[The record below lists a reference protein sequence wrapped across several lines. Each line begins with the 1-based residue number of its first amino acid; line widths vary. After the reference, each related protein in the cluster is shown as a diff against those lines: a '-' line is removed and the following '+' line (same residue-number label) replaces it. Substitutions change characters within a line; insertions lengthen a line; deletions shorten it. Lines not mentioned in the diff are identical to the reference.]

1 MKSRR
6 RRAWFRR
13 SSAMFMALALI
24 ISGLSLPEGLFSITA
39 KAAEKASAEWTVSST
54 MYADGDNDNSVTELN
69 GKSGKLVNSN
79 NDELLINAQS
89 GKMSNRSLKTGS
101 TNKDFQVNAG
111 TVMTFPVI
119 NNAKSCTITLQASK
133 EITVDDIECTGMS
146 DVKVTSGGS
155 KSYVI
160 TGMVDK
166 NATTVSVK
174 LKAQKYLYMIQVESS
189 TSYAVTS
196 ASFAD
201 GGDIKAEWGYSETVL
216 SSKGSKTAIQSDTGT
231 YTNGDGDVLYVDASS
246 GKFQPTTGDRIQV
259 NTGTKIVIPAAGDKA
274 VIKLTVNKNVGT
286 DKNSILGKTL
296 NITGSDKVLR
306 KLECISCVANSDSNY
321 VDVEFE
327 CYLTGDEGEL
337 TLDVETNTYI
347 RNLSIECVELNKK
360 VINGT
365 ITSKSDIPSDMQVV
379 ATNNT
384 TGLTYTS
391 DITVAESGKSG
402 TYSIEVPAED
412 EVMVYEVSL
421 SNPAYQIKS
430 GIYKHSV
437 STETAARITA
447 DLTIISLDTCTVT
460 GKINGITDG
469 YDTEGFGL
477 VFTTTED
484 TDYVPEVTIDTDTWE
499 YTAKFEKGVSY
510 SVAVDGAND
519 YEVTS
524 TSTGIKYSEDAILDI
539 TVGLKP
545 TYAVTVSLPEEPDL
559 TGKNVQYI
567 YMNNDDGYRYV
578 FTDKDAIKLRDGS
591 YTLTLGGDFLALPY
605 KVKSGNTVTV
615 KGASASHKLTFEQVT
630 SWSFKS
636 NDGDYY
642 DDNIQ
647 GTTGYYNGLAIDAT
661 KGKLVPNGSTPNSAQ
676 FTTGAKITIPVSGKC
691 TISVTSYA
699 PASTYALYTI
709 AGEPA
714 SKDDVTT
721 VYNYEDESEGTVEIV
736 STGSAYIVSISIVYA
751 AKDVE
756 YNEQPAMPKTYD
768 YGTASNLV
776 VQPEGQKL
784 VLTQTGGTLNTTAN
798 KDGSTNINNTVSF
811 FGFDETSDI
820 NMLTADITITECGSS
835 NTNGIFF
842 GAFNKNYIDTL
853 GIRNCNALKMIY
865 SKKPTDLAG
874 ASGKADATIPVGTVV
889 TFTVVKTDEG
899 IVIEAAPKG
908 GESKQVV
915 YSYSSSDNLLLNT
928 DKINTPVSYGFVLA
942 GVKATIQNM
951 KYTAQDGTVLYDQ
964 NKCYNAEGTAPVVK
978 EVTAKA
984 AYTRDYITVSWTD
997 EVPAEGDGLYVL
1009 EVSRDNGKSW
1019 EKVASDI
1026 VEPTYKYSIKD
1037 AGDYKFRVAGKLGI
1051 NGEINYYVES
1061 DAITVIAALDSPKAS
1076 IASSADTVDLAWD
1089 AVDRADQ
1096 YEVYR
1101 YSYDETAENASK
1113 IATVTECAYKDKD
1126 VTAEMPYYYYIIAY
1140 SHVNGKVDNYSNPS
1154 DTLWAV
1160 PTAGHTG
1167 KYVYED
1173 DAVKYTITKKSYDT
1187 VYNGKI
1193 TIEGVVEEN
1202 VTATLYVNG
1211 SEAAKTDVKE
1221 KESFAFKDIAIEEGR
1236 NDVELI
1242 FTDKKGNKTRETFN
1256 YVYLTN
1262 YNKVVDSAYTGTD
1275 GEEVNGIPTYKTV
1288 QAAVDSVASDNTRRV
1303 IILVKEGDYEE
1314 HLVVKSPYITLIGED
1329 SEKTRIYYDVKEL
1342 AGGNMSLRCA
1352 VRIDKTATGFSAEN
1366 LTIEN
1371 TYNYLGDGTKSNESA
1386 DALRNDAD
1394 ATSYINLR
1402 ILGYQDTLCAN
1413 GGTQYYYKCYIAGNV
1428 DFIYGNEPRALFND
1442 CKLVFRYNANKNS
1455 GYVSAPKASASATYG
1470 LTFFNCQ
1477 VLSEEGCSGSKYY
1490 LARPWGADAYITW
1503 INCYMGKILKP
1514 NASNPYTDMSG
1525 SLAANARFFEYG
1537 SYGPAFAINSNRRQ
1551 ISATKANEMTSTS
1564 YLGWDPYTSVGTI
1577 RYAGTVKTD
1586 SIDRY
1591 VEKKYVSD
1599 TYAQSEGDDTGL
1611 AQYAL
1616 EGYAQSA
1623 NVTGGSLLKE
1633 TSENYYTAGTAE
1645 EFLDAILSVKK
1656 SGRTSVIELTAD
1668 VALGNN
1674 EVEGFDKYS
1683 SFITA
1688 HQYYPITHP
1697 TLIKTGVSMLKLEN
1711 MSNLTIYSKNGA
1723 KITHTC
1729 IDIAGSSNI
1738 IIRNIEFDEIWE
1750 WDDTDG
1756 GYDRNDWD
1764 YMTIEKGSSD
1774 IWVDHCTF
1782 YKAYDGVIDVKTPKN
1797 DSNITI
1803 SWCEFLPASENNTF
1817 FDEMMNTMKEN
1828 PDNYSYYKHLLD
1840 EGMTDQQI
1848 YNYAYGQKKTHLLGQ
1863 SDEDSSAKN
1872 ITITLANNYYKNSM
1886 DRMPRLRYGTAHVY
1900 NCIMDAQDLRDMRLD
1915 IENTAGAELAKKIV
1929 SNGASSNC
1937 GAHML
1942 LENCYMSGMTNVL
1955 ISGNGSSPAGYINA
1969 FNTIYMLDGAQQEL
1983 KVALNTDKEGE
1994 VALVQDKEEFKK
2006 ALPYTDYTL
2015 YAASELDTKV
2025 KPYTGAGKLTLTTL
2039 QWEKTSYNEAKQE
2052 HTEHVWNDGEVQKE
2066 ATCTEEGSKLYTC
2079 IVCGDTK
2086 TEVIPAAGHN
2096 YSTEWTIDKEATTTE
2111 EGSKSHHCTV
2121 CGDKADITVIPKLEN
2136 TQPGDNDN
2144 KPGDNDNK
2152 PGDNDNKPGDND
2164 NKPGDNNNK
2173 PGDNDNKPGDNN
2185 NQPGS
2190 DNSDVKTDIKVSV
2203 SVDEG
2208 VPETGLAD
2216 STEDIIKAVL
2226 TEDEAKQ
2233 AEDGV
2238 KVDIALTVKD
2248 KSSNLTEDEKKLIS
2262 SNIKDNQAAGC
2273 ILDIQL
2279 QKIIGSQ
2286 KSDVYELNSAINI
2299 KIKLNAD
2306 LINNDSSKTRKYS
2319 VIRIH
2324 NGVSDILS
2332 AAFDKATGE
2341 LTFATDR
2348 FSTYIVVYED
2358 VANSNTEDKS
2368 NVTDNDKSN
2377 VSGNGGAADNNDVA
2391 EDSAATADDS
2401 AATADTLSVTRTI
2414 ILLAVLMISAGV
2426 ICLTLYRRKEN
2437 A

>member
-1 MKSRR
+1 
-6 RRAWFRR
+6 
-13 SSAMFMALALI
+13 
-24 ISGLSLPEGLFSITA
+24 
-39 KAAEKASAEWTVSST
+39 
-54 MYADGDNDNSVTELN
+54 
-69 GKSGKLVNSN
+69 
-79 NDELLINAQS
+79 
-89 GKMSNRSLKTGS
+89 
-101 TNKDFQVNAG
+101 
-111 TVMTFPVI
+111 
-119 NNAKSCTITLQASK
+119 
-133 EITVDDIECTGMS
+133 
-146 DVKVTSGGS
+146 
-155 KSYVI
+155 
-160 TGMVDK
+160 
-166 NATTVSVK
+166 
-174 LKAQKYLYMIQVESS
+174 
-189 TSYAVTS
+189 
-196 ASFAD
+196 
-201 GGDIKAEWGYSETVL
+201 
-216 SSKGSKTAIQSDTGT
+216 
-231 YTNGDGDVLYVDASS
+231 
-246 GKFQPTTGDRIQV
+246 
-259 NTGTKIVIPAAGDKA
+259 
-274 VIKLTVNKNVGT
+274 
-286 DKNSILGKTL
+286 
-296 NITGSDKVLR
+296 
-306 KLECISCVANSDSNY
+306 
-321 VDVEFE
+321 
-327 CYLTGDEGEL
+327 
-337 TLDVETNTYI
+337 
-347 RNLSIECVELNKK
+347 
-360 VINGT
+360 
-365 ITSKSDIPSDMQVV
+365 MQVV

-391 DITVAESGKSG
+391 DITVAENGKSG

-412 EVMVYEVSL
+412 EVMEYEISL

-447 DLTIISLDTCTVT
+447 DLTVISLDTCTVT
-460 GKINGITDG
+460 GKINGITEG
-469 YDTEGFGL
+469 YYTEGLEL
-477 VFTTTED
+477 VFTTTEE
-484 TDYVPEVTIDTDTWE
+484 TDYVPEVTIDTDTWK

-510 SVAVDGAND
+510 SVAVKGAND

-524 TSTGIKYSEDAILDI
+524 VSDGIKYSEDAELDI

-559 TGKNVQYI
+559 TGKNVKYI
-567 YMNNDDGYRYV
+567 YMNNDDGYEYV
-578 FTDKDAIKLRDGS
+578 FTDKDAIKLREGS

-615 KGASASHKLTFEQVT
+615 KGAEASHKLIFEQVT
-630 SWSFKS
+630 SWSFVKS
-636 NDGDYY
+636 DDGDYY

-661 KGKLVPNGSTPNSAQ
+661 KGKLVPNGASPNSAQ

-691 TISVTSYA
+691 TISVKSYA

-736 STGSAYIVSISIVYA
+736 STGSAYIVSISVVYA

-756 YNEQPAMPKTYD
+756 YNKQPAMPKTYD

-776 VQPEGQKL
+776 VQPTGQKL
-784 VLTQTGGTLNTTAN
+784 VLTQTGGTLNTTTN
-798 KDGSTNINNTVSF
+798 TDKSTNINNTVSF
-811 FGFDETSDI
+811 FGFDETTDA
-820 NMLTADITITECGSS
+820 NKLTADITITECGSS

-853 GIRNCNALKMIY
+853 GIRKSNGLKMIY
-865 SKKPTDLAG
+865 SKKPSDLAG
-874 ASGKADATIPVGTVV
+874 ASSKADATIPAGTVV
-889 TFTVVKTDEG
+889 TFTVEKTDDAL
-899 IVIEAAPKG
+899 VIKATPKG
-908 GESKQVV
+908 GETKTAT
-915 YSYSSSDNLLLNT
+915 YSYSASDNLLFNADKKNT
-928 DKINTPVSYGFVLA
+928 AVSYGFVLA

-951 KYTAQDGTVLYDQ
+951 KYIAQDGAVLYDQ
-964 NKCYNAEGTAPVVK
+964 NKCYNAVGTAPVVK

-1026 VEPTYKYSIKD
+1026 TEPTYKYSIKD

-1051 NGEINYYVES
+1051 NGEINDYVES
-1061 DAITVIAALDSPKAS
+1061 DAITVIAALDSPKVS
-1076 IASSADTVDLAWD
+1076 IASSADTVDLVWD
-1089 AVDRADQ
+1089 AVDKADQ

-1154 DTLWAV
+1154 DTLWTV

-1342 AGGNMSLRCA
+1342 AGGDMSLRCA

-1386 DALRNDAD
+1386 DALRNDANE
-1394 ATSYINLR
+1394 TSYINLR

-1525 SLAANARFFEYG
+1525 NLAANARFFEYG

-1564 YLGWDPYTSVGTI
+1564 YLGWDPYTIVGTI
-1577 RYAGTVKTD
+1577 RYTGTVKTD
-1586 SIDRY
+1586 STDRY
-1591 VEKKYVSD
+1591 VEKEYVSD
-1599 TYAQSEGDDTGL
+1599 TYSKTEGDDTGL
-1611 AQYAL
+1611 AQYAQ

-1623 NVTGGSLLKE
+1623 NVTGGGLLKE
-1633 TSENYYTAGTAE
+1633 TSDNYYTAGTAE
-1645 EFLDAILSVKK
+1645 EFLNAIQSVKK
-1656 SGRTSVIELTAD
+1656 SGKASVIELTAD
-1668 VALGNN
+1668 IALGDKEINN
-1674 EVEGFDKYS
+1674 FDSYS

-1688 HQYYPITHP
+1688 HKLEPLTHP
-1697 TLIKTGVSMLKLEN
+1697 TLLKTGVSMLKLADI
-1711 MSNLTIYSKNGA
+1711 SNLTIYSKNGA

-1729 IDIAGSSNI
+1729 IDITGSNNI

-1750 WDDTDG
+1750 WDDYTEG
-1756 GYDRNDWD
+1756 AYDRNDWD

-1782 YKAYDGVIDVKTPKN
+1782 YKSYDGVIDVKSPVN

-1803 SWCEFLPASENNTF
+1803 SWCEFLPASEDNVF
-1817 FDEMMNTMKEN
+1817 FDEMMNAMKAN
-1828 PDNYSYYKHLLD
+1828 QDNYPYYKHLLE

-1863 SDEDSSAKN
+1863 SDDDSSAKN
-1872 ITITLANNYYKNSM
+1872 IKLTLANNYYKNSM

-1900 NCIMDAQDLRDMRLD
+1900 NCIMDAQDLREMRLD
-1915 IENTAGAELAKKIV
+1915 IEKTNPELAKKIV

-1942 LENCYMSGMTNVL
+1942 LENCYMSGITNAL

-1969 FNTIYMLDGAQQEL
+1969 FNTIYMMDGAKQEL

-1994 VALVQDKEEFKK
+1994 VALVQDKDEFKK
-2006 ALPYTDYTL
+2006 DLPYTGYTL

-2066 ATCTEEGSKLYTC
+2066 ATCTEAGSKLYTC

-2086 TEVIPAAGHN
+2086 IEVIPAAGHN

-2152 PGDNDNKPGDND
+2152 PGDNNK
-2164 NKPGDNNNK
+2164 
-2173 PGDNDNKPGDNN
+2173 
-2185 NQPGS
+2185 PGS

-2203 SVDEG
+2203 LVDER
-2208 VPETGLAD
+2208 VPETGLVD
-2216 STEDIIKAVL
+2216 STEDIIKAIL

-2233 AEDGV
+2233 AENGV

-2248 KSSNLTEDEKKLIS
+2248 KSSNLTEDEKKLIN

-2299 KIKLNAD
+2299 KVKLNSD
-2306 LINNDSSKTRKYS
+2306 LINKDSSKTRKYS

-2332 AAFDKATGE
+2332 ATFDEATGE

-2368 NVTDNDKSN
+2368 NV
-2377 VSGNGGAADNNDVA
+2377 SGNGSAADNNDVA
-2391 EDSAATADDS
+2391 GDSAATADDS

>member
-6 RRAWFRR
+6 RREWFRR

-79 NDELLINAQS
+79 NDELLINANS
-89 GKMSNRSLKTGS
+89 GKMANRSLKAGS

-119 NNAKSCTITLQASK
+119 NNAKSCTVTLQASSG
-133 EITVDDIECTGMS
+133 ITVDDIECTGMN

-174 LKAQKYLYMIQVESS
+174 LKAQKYLYMIKVDSS
-189 TSYAVTS
+189 TSYATTS

-201 GGDIKAEWGYSETVL
+201 GGDTKAEWGYSETVL
-216 SSKGSKTAIQSDTGT
+216 SSKGSNIAIQSDTGT
-231 YTNGDGDVLYVDASS
+231 YTNGDKDVLYVDATS

-286 DKNSILGKTL
+286 DKDSILGNTL

-306 KLECISCVANSDSNY
+306 KMECISCVANSDSGY

-337 TLDVETNTYI
+337 TLDVKTNTYI

-391 DITVAESGKSG
+391 DITVAENGKSG

-412 EVMVYEVSL
+412 EVMEYEISL

-447 DLTIISLDTCTVT
+447 DLTVISLDTCTVT
-460 GKINGITDG
+460 GKINGITEG
-469 YDTEGFGL
+469 YYTEGLEL
-477 VFTTTED
+477 VFTTTEE
-484 TDYVPEVTIDTDTWE
+484 TDYVPEVTIDTDTWK

-510 SVAVDGAND
+510 SVAVKGAND

-524 TSTGIKYSEDAILDI
+524 VSDGIKYSEDAELDI

-559 TGKNVQYI
+559 TGKNVKYI
-567 YMNNDDGYRYV
+567 YMNNDDGYEYV
-578 FTDKDAIKLRDGS
+578 FTDKDAIKLREGS

-615 KGASASHKLTFEQVT
+615 KGAEASHKLIFEQVT
-630 SWSFKS
+630 SWSFVKS
-636 NDGDYY
+636 DDGDYY
-642 DDNIQ
+642 DDNIM

-661 KGKLVPNGSTPNSAQ
+661 KGKLVPNGPSPNSAQ

-691 TISVTSYA
+691 TISVKSYA

-776 VQPEGQKL
+776 VQPTGQKL
-784 VLTQTGGTLNTTAN
+784 VLTQTGGTLNTTTN
-798 KDGSTNINNTVSF
+798 TDKSTNINNTVSF
-811 FGFDETSDI
+811 FGFDETTDA
-820 NMLTADITITECGSS
+820 NKLTADITITECGSS

-853 GIRNCNALKMIY
+853 GIRKSNGLKMVY
-865 SKKPTDLAG
+865 SKKPSDLAG
-874 ASGKADATIPVGTVV
+874 ASSKADATIPAGTVV
-889 TFTVVKTDEG
+889 TFTVEKTDDAL
-899 IVIEAAPKG
+899 VIKATPKG
-908 GESKQVV
+908 GETKTAT
-915 YSYSSSDNLLLNT
+915 YSYSASDNLLFNADKKNT
-928 DKINTPVSYGFVLA
+928 AVSYGFVLA

-951 KYTAQDGTVLYDQ
+951 KYIAQDGTVLYDQ
-964 NKCYNAEGTAPVVK
+964 NKCYNAVGTAPVVK

-1026 VEPTYKYSIKD
+1026 TEPTYKYSIKD

-1051 NGEINYYVES
+1051 NGEINDYVES

-1076 IASSADTVDLAWD
+1076 IASSADTVDLVWD
-1089 AVDRADQ
+1089 AVDKADQ

-1154 DTLWAV
+1154 DTLWTV

-1342 AGGNMSLRCA
+1342 AGGDMSLRCA

-1386 DALRNDAD
+1386 DALRNDANE
-1394 ATSYINLR
+1394 TSYINLR

-1525 SLAANARFFEYG
+1525 NLAANARFFEYG

-1564 YLGWDPYTSVGTI
+1564 YLGWDPYTIVGTI
-1577 RYAGTVKTD
+1577 RYTGTVKTD

-1591 VEKKYVSD
+1591 VEKEYVSD
-1599 TYAQSEGDDTGL
+1599 TYSQTEGDDTGL
-1611 AQYAL
+1611 AQYVQ

-1623 NVTGGSLLKE
+1623 NVTGGGLLKE
-1633 TSENYYTAGTAE
+1633 TSDNYYTAGTAE
-1645 EFLDAILSVKK
+1645 EFLDAIQSVKK
-1656 SGRTSVIELTAD
+1656 SGKASVIELTAD
-1668 VALGNN
+1668 IALGDKEVNN
-1674 EVEGFDKYS
+1674 FDSYS

-1688 HQYYPITHP
+1688 HKLEPLTHP
-1697 TLIKTGVSMLKLEN
+1697 ILLKTGVSMLKLAD

-1729 IDIAGSSNI
+1729 IDITGSNNI

-1750 WDDTDG
+1750 WDDYTEG
-1756 GYDRNDWD
+1756 AYDRNDWD

-1782 YKAYDGVIDVKTPKN
+1782 YKSYDGVIDVKTPVN

-1803 SWCEFLPASENNTF
+1803 SWCEFLPASEDNVF
-1817 FDEMMNTMKEN
+1817 FDEMMNAMKAN
-1828 PDNYSYYKHLLD
+1828 PDNYPYYKHLLE

-1863 SDEDSSAKN
+1863 SDDDSSAKN
-1872 ITITLANNYYKNSM
+1872 IKLTLANNYYKNSM

-1900 NCIMDAQDLRDMRLD
+1900 NCIMDAQDLREMRLD
-1915 IENTAGAELAKKIV
+1915 IEKTNPELAKKIV

-1942 LENCYMSGMTNVL
+1942 LENCYMSGITNAL
-1955 ISGNGSSPAGYINA
+1955 ISGNGSSTAGYINA
-1969 FNTIYMLDGAQQEL
+1969 FNTIYMMDGVKQEL

-1994 VALVQDKEEFKK
+1994 VALVQDKDEFKK
-2006 ALPYTDYTL
+2006 DLPYTGYTL
-2015 YAASELDTKV
+2015 YAALELDTKV

-2164 NKPGDNNNK
+2164 NKPGDN
-2173 PGDNDNKPGDNN
+2173 DTKPGDNN
-2185 NQPGS
+2185 KPGS

-2203 SVDEG
+2203 LVDER
-2208 VPETGLAD
+2208 VPETGLVD
-2216 STEDIIKAVL
+2216 STEDIIKAIL

-2248 KSSNLTEDEKKLIS
+2248 KSSNLTEDEKKLIN

-2299 KIKLNAD
+2299 KVKLNSD
-2306 LINNDSSKTRKYS
+2306 LINKDSSKTRKYS

-2332 AAFDKATGE
+2332 ATFDEATGE

-2368 NVTDNDKSN
+2368 NV
-2377 VSGNGGAADNNDVA
+2377 SGNGSAADNNDVA
-2391 EDSAATADDS
+2391 EDSAATAEDS

>member
-6 RRAWFRR
+6 RREWFRR

-119 NNAKSCTITLQASK
+119 NNAKSCIVTLQASSG
-133 EITVDDIECTGMS
+133 ITVDDIECTGMS

-174 LKAQKYLYMIQVESS
+174 LKAQKYLYMIKVDSS
-189 TSYAVTS
+189 TSYATTS

-201 GGDIKAEWGYSETVL
+201 GGDTKAEWGYSETVL
-216 SSKGSKTAIQSDTGT
+216 SSKGSTSSIQSDTGT
-231 YTNGDGDVLYVDASS
+231 YTNGDKDVLYVDATS

-286 DKNSILGKTL
+286 DKNSILGKKL

-484 TDYVPEVTIDTDTWE
+484 TDYVPEVTVNTDTWE

-615 KGASASHKLTFEQVT
+615 KGAEASHKLIFEQVT

-691 TISVTSYA
+691 TISVKSYA

-928 DKINTPVSYGFVLA
+928 DKINTAVSYGFVLA

-951 KYTAQDGTVLYDQ
+951 KYIAQDGTVLYDQ
-964 NKCYNAEGTAPVVK
+964 NKCYNAVGTAPVVK

-1009 EVSRDNGKSW
+1009 EVSRDNGKNW

-1089 AVDRADQ
+1089 AVDKADQ

-1221 KESFAFKDIAIEEGR
+1221 KESFVFKDIAIEEGR

-1256 YVYLTN
+1256 YIYLTN

-1442 CKLVFRYNANKNS
+1442 CRLVFRYNANKNS

-1514 NASNPYTDMSG
+1514 NASNPYTNMDKA
-1525 SLAANARFFEYG
+1525 LAANARFFEYG

-2164 NKPGDNNNK
+2164 NKPCDNDNK

-2185 NQPGS
+2185 KPGS

-2203 SVDEG
+2203 LVDER
-2208 VPETGLAD
+2208 VPETRLVD
-2216 STEDIIKAVL
+2216 STEDIINAVL

-2233 AEDGV
+2233 AKDGV

-2248 KSSNLTEDEKKLIS
+2248 KSSNLTEDEKKLIN

-2377 VSGNGGAADNNDVA
+2377 VSGNGSAADNNDVA
-2391 EDSAATADDS
+2391 EDS

>member
-6 RRAWFRR
+6 RREWFRR

-79 NDELLINAQS
+79 NDELLINANS

-119 NNAKSCTITLQASK
+119 NNAKSCIVTLQASSV
-133 EITVDDIECTGMS
+133 ITVDDIECTGMS

-216 SSKGSKTAIQSDTGT
+216 SSKGSNTIIQSDTGT
-231 YTNGDGDVLYVDASS
+231 YTNGDKDVLYVDASS
-246 GKFQPTTGDRIQV
+246 GKFYPTTGDRIQV

-286 DKNSILGKTL
+286 DKDSILGKTL

-469 YDTEGFGL
+469 YDTEGFEL

-484 TDYVPEVTIDTDTWE
+484 TDYVPEVTVNTDTWE

-524 TSTGIKYSEDAILDI
+524 TSTGIKYSEDATLDI

-691 TISVTSYA
+691 TISVKSYA

-776 VQPEGQKL
+776 VQPTGQKL
-784 VLTQTGGTLNTTAN
+784 VLTQTGGTLNTTTN
-798 KDGSTNINNTVSF
+798 TDKSTNINNTVSF

-964 NKCYNAEGTAPVVK
+964 NKCYNAEGKAPVVK

-1026 VEPTYKYSIKD
+1026 VETTYKYSIKD

-1089 AVDRADQ
+1089 AVDKADQ

-1140 SHVNGKVDNYSNPS
+1140 SLANGKVDNYSNPS

-1202 VTATLYVNG
+1202 VIATLYVNG

-1342 AGGNMSLRCA
+1342 AGGDMKLRCA
-1352 VRIDKTATGFSAEN
+1352 VRIDSTATGFSAEN

-1738 IIRNIEFDEIWE
+1738 IIRNIKFDEIWE
-1750 WDDTDG
+1750 WDDETEG

-1774 IWVDHCTF
+1774 IWIDHCTF

-1863 SDEDSSAKN
+1863 SDKDSTAKN

-1900 NCIMDAQDLRDMRLD
+1900 NCIMDAQDLREMRLD
-1915 IENTAGAELAKKIV
+1915 IEKTNPELAKKIV

-1942 LENCYMSGMTNVL
+1942 LENCYMSGITNAL

-1969 FNTIYMLDGAQQEL
+1969 FNTIYMMDGAKQEL

-1994 VALVQDKEEFKK
+1994 VALVQDKDEFKK
-2006 ALPYTDYTL
+2006 DLPYTGYTL

-2152 PGDNDNKPGDND
+2152 PGDNDNKPGDN
-2164 NKPGDNNNK
+2164 NK
-2173 PGDNDNKPGDNN
+2173 
-2185 NQPGS
+2185 PGS

-2203 SVDEG
+2203 LVDER
-2208 VPETGLAD
+2208 VPETGLVD
-2216 STEDIIKAVL
+2216 STEDIIKAIL

-2248 KSSNLTEDEKKLIS
+2248 KSSNLTEDEKKLIN

-2279 QKIIGSQ
+2279 QKIIGLQ
-2286 KSDVYELNSAINI
+2286 KSDVSELNSAINI
-2299 KIKLNAD
+2299 KVKLNSD
-2306 LINNDSSKTRKYS
+2306 LINKDSSKTRKYS

-2332 AAFDKATGE
+2332 ATFDEATGE

-2377 VSGNGGAADNNDVA
+2377 VSGNGSAADNNDVA
-2391 EDSAATADDS
+2391 EDS

>member
-6 RRAWFRR
+6 RREWFRR

-119 NNAKSCTITLQASK
+119 NNAKSCIVTLQASSG
-133 EITVDDIECTGMS
+133 ITVDDIECTGMS

-174 LKAQKYLYMIQVESS
+174 LKAQKYLYMIKVDSS
-189 TSYAVTS
+189 TSYATTS

-201 GGDIKAEWGYSETVL
+201 GGDTKAEWGYSETVL
-216 SSKGSKTAIQSDTGT
+216 SSKGSTSSIQSDTGT
-231 YTNGDGDVLYVDASS
+231 YTNGDKDVLYVDATS

-286 DKNSILGKTL
+286 DKNSILGKKL

-484 TDYVPEVTIDTDTWE
+484 TDYVPEVTVNTDTWE

-691 TISVTSYA
+691 TISVKSYA

-928 DKINTPVSYGFVLA
+928 DKINTAVSYGFVLA

-951 KYTAQDGTVLYDQ
+951 KYIAQDGTVLYDQ
-964 NKCYNAEGTAPVVK
+964 NKCYNAVGTAPVVK

-1009 EVSRDNGKSW
+1009 EVSRDNGKNW

-1089 AVDRADQ
+1089 AVDKADQ

-1221 KESFAFKDIAIEEGR
+1221 KESFVFKDIAIEEGR

-1442 CKLVFRYNANKNS
+1442 CRLVFRYNANKNS

-1514 NASNPYTDMSG
+1514 NASNPYTNMDKA
-1525 SLAANARFFEYG
+1525 LAANARFFEYG

-2144 KPGDNDNK
+2144 KPGDN
-2152 PGDNDNKPGDND
+2152 
-2164 NKPGDNNNK
+2164 
-2173 PGDNDNKPGDNN
+2173 N

-2279 QKIIGSQ
+2279 QKIIGLQ
-2286 KSDVYELNSAINI
+2286 KSDVSELNSAINI

-2306 LINNDSSKTRKYS
+2306 LINKDSSKTRKYS

-2332 AAFDKATGE
+2332 ATFDEATGE

-2358 VANSNTEDKS
+2358 VANSNTEDMS

-2377 VSGNGGAADNNDVA
+2377 VTGNGSAADNNDVA
-2391 EDSAATADDS
+2391 EDS

-2414 ILLAVLMISAGV
+2414 ILLAVLMLSAGV